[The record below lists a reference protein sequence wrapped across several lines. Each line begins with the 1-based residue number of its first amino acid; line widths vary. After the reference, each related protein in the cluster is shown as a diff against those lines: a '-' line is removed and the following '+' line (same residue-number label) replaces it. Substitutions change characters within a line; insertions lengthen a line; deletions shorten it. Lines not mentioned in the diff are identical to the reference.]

1 VATPKRSDRVL
12 HRRRVEEEND
22 DDKNVGEDAVL
33 TREIVEGEDG
43 DRHQERPS
51 LGLITHAVKNQ
62 ATIAKVKK
70 QNTDYPTEPSLGS
83 RGRSR
88 PCSTV

>member
-1 VATPKRSDRVL
+1 
-12 HRRRVEEEND
+12 
-22 DDKNVGEDAVL
+22 
-33 TREIVEGEDG
+33 
-43 DRHQERPS
+43 
-51 LGLITHAVKNQ
+51 LITHAVKNQ